1 MDRKTQ
7 LRSLIVV
14 HLVWTFLLTPA
25 AFETRPFSSFNPL
38 GFASLALIFTTV
50 TLDVVTLLI
59 VKRRTRLATALAMLG
74 TALFIPPFLVD
85 QLGLFSTLGAPT
97 AIVILEYAALITQ
110 LAIGYVAY
118 RLRQET
124 PTAA

>member
-7 LRSLIVV
+7 LRLLIGV

-25 AFETRPFSSFNPL
+25 AFETRPFSSFNPI

-50 TLDVVTLLI
+50 TLDIVTLLI
-59 VKRRTRLATALAMLG
+59 VQRRTRLATALAMVG

-85 QLGLFSTLGAPT
+85 QAGLFSTLGAPT
-97 AIVILEYAALITQ
+97 AIVMLEYAALITQ

-118 RLRQET
+118 RLRQG
-124 PTAA
+124 TAAA

>member
-1 MDRKTQ
+1 MDRRTQ
-7 LRSLIVV
+7 LRLLIGV

-25 AFETRPFSSFNPL
+25 AFETRPFASFNPI

-50 TLDVVTLLI
+50 TLDIVTLLI
-59 VKRRTRLATALAMLG
+59 VQRRTRLATTLAMVG

-85 QLGLFSTLGAPT
+85 RAGLFSTLGAPA
-97 AIVILEYAALITQ
+97 AIVVLEYAALITQ

-118 RLRQET
+118 RLRQG
-124 PTAA
+124 TAAA